1 MLSQREGREA
11 PWFNT
16 GVVDW
21 ARIRD
26 SRFDVDR
33 VPALLAQLE
42 RRDDADAWRE
52 LGWRLVLEDD
62 LVSPAGFVA
71 LPQLVHLAPRSAH
84 ARALAGRI
92 LERAA
97 VQHGCD
103 DLLADCAGTIT
114 EFGETLDRHLRSR
127 PADYLVSYR
136 ALLAVA
142 QEYHWANA
150 LEGFTDD
157 IYELECPH
165 CGAAMKIAVGRF
177 GCYSQVWDGDEEL
190 RGALRP
196 AVAEAL
202 TGTGRWMHRIAVR
215 DGQEA
220 LADGI
225 AHLFGEAQC
234 PLCASVFNIADEYT
248 HANRPAAFIDR
259 FPSSA
264 QNTGARASPSHP
276 AGAVGTG
283 PYAAPGTK
291 PRRQGP

>member
-1 MLSQREGREA
+1 M
-11 PWFNT
+11 FNT

-26 SRFDVDR
+26 SSFDVDR
-33 VPALLAQLE
+33 VPALLARLE
-42 RRDDADAWRE
+42 RRDDADAWQE
-52 LGWRLVLEDD
+52 LGWRLVLEGD
-62 LVSPAGFVA
+62 LVFPAGFAA
-71 LPQLVHLAPRSAH
+71 LPQLVSLAPRSAQ

-97 VQHGCD
+97 GHHGCD
-103 DLLADCAGTIT
+103 DLLADCAGTIA
-114 EFGETLDRHLRSR
+114 EFGEALDRHLRSR
-127 PADYLVSYR
+127 PADYLVSFR

-165 CGAAMKIAVGRF
+165 CAAEMKIAVGRF
-177 GCYSQVWDGDEEL
+177 GCYAQVWDGDEEL
-190 RGALRP
+190 RRDLRP
-196 AVAEAL
+196 AVAEEL
-202 TGTGRWMHRIAVR
+202 TGTGRWMHRTAVR
-215 DGQEA
+215 DGQET

-225 AHLFGEAQC
+225 AHLFGDAQC
-234 PLCASVFNIADEYT
+234 PVCASVFNIADEYT

-259 FPSSA
+259 VPSSA
-264 QNTGARASPSHP
+264 QDTGAGASPSHP
-276 AGAVGTG
+276 ADGVGTR

>member
-1 MLSQREGREA
+1 M
-11 PWFNT
+11 
-16 GVVDW
+16 DW
-21 ARIRD
+21 ARIHD

-33 VPALLAQLE
+33 VPALLARLE

-52 LGWRLVLEDD
+52 LGWRLVLEGD
-62 LVSPAGFVA
+62 LVFPAGFAA
-71 LPQLVHLAPRSAH
+71 LPQLVSLAPRSAQ

-97 VQHGCD
+97 GHHGCD
-103 DLLADCAGTIT
+103 ALLADCAGTIA

-127 PADYLVSYR
+127 PADYLVSFR

-157 IYELECPH
+157 IYELECPL
-165 CGAAMKIAVGRF
+165 CAAGMKIAIGRF

-190 RGALRP
+190 RRELRP
-196 AVAEAL
+196 AVAEEL
-202 TGTGRWMHRIAVR
+202 TGTGQWMHRTAVR

-225 AHLFGEAQC
+225 AHLFGAAEC
-234 PLCASVFNIADEYT
+234 PGCASVFNIADEYT
-248 HANRPAAFIDR
+248 HANRPAVLIDQV
-259 FPSSA
+259 PSSA
-264 QNTGARASPSHP
+264 QNTGAGAPPSHP
-276 AGAVGTG
+276 AGGVGTRS
-283 PYAAPGTK
+283 YAAPGTE
-291 PRRQGP
+291 PSRQGL